1 MGLFDRFKKQDC
13 EICGKEV
20 GVFGYKKLEDGE
32 ICKDCVKLLS
42 PWFDERRHSTVE
54 QIKRQLAAREENRK
68 KLQTWN
74 HSMVFGEHQKIYI
87 NFLGRIPDS
96 FVISSVSNYKEANAD
111 IIPFCLVSSCDLDI
125 RESHQELKQKNSQG
139 EQVSYNPPRYE
150 YSYEFYIKMTIMG
163 IEYIDDM
170 SLRLNRNTLKLES
183 IQRTAGRGLLFSQAF
198 DPMHYPEYREYKSIA
213 DTVKQVID
221 CGRQGLVYQPQ
232 ASGYAGDP
240 FPAIIDQIRNAP
252 TVADALSTF
261 TALSQQLVN
270 HPNKDAITRQA
281 SDALNAVKMRESRQA
296 AAAVPVASPAASAL
310 WACPGC
316 GSSNTGKFCSSCG
329 SPKPAFSAN
338 NSWTCFCGAI
348 NTAKF
353 CQECGTVRFKPQQIW
368 CSECSWT
375 TEDEDDPNA
384 VPKFCPNCGRQFNNE
399 DIR

>member
-20 GVFGYKKLEDGE
+20 GMFGYKKLEDGE

-111 IIPFCLVSSCDLDI
+111 IIPFCLVNSCDLDI
-125 RESHQELKQKNSQG
+125 RESHKELKQKNSQC

-183 IQRTAGRGLLFSQAF
+183 IQSAAGRGLLFSQAF

-221 CGRQGLVYQPQ
+221 CGRQGLVYQPH

-252 TVADALSTF
+252 TTADALSTF

-281 SDALNAVKMRESRQA
+281 SDALNAVKIRESRQA

-310 WACPGC
+310 WTCPSC
-316 GSSNTGKFCSSCG
+316 GSSNTSKFCSSCG
-329 SPKPAFSAN
+329 SPKPASSAN
-338 NSWTCFCGAI
+338 DSWTCFCGAI

-353 CQECGTVRFKPQQIW
+353 CQECGTERFKPQQIW

-375 TEDEDDPNA
+375 TEDEDDPNV
-384 VPKFCPNCGRQFNNE
+384 VPKFCPNCGKEFNND

>member
-20 GVFGYKKLEDGE
+20 GMFGYKKLEDGE

-68 KLQTWN
+68 KLQTWD

-111 IIPFCLVSSCDLDI
+111 IIPFCLVSSCDLDV
-125 RESHQELKQKNSQG
+125 RESHKELKQKNSQG

-150 YSYEFYIKMTIMG
+150 YSYEFYIRMTIMG

-183 IQRTAGRGLLFSQAF
+183 IQSAAGRGLLFSQAF

-252 TVADALSTF
+252 TTADALSTF

-310 WACPGC
+310 WTCPGC

-329 SPKPAFSAN
+329 NPKPAFSAN